1 MNTPKRAETTR
12 SQPTQAEIT
21 RNRSVFF
28 LNSAE
33 TSEMF
38 SKNIISLVP
47 PARPDL
53 IPIFKNALNSMKI
66 EQLIDA
72 NLKVLLGFENFGV
85 FSLIRLKLVSKIN
98 YFKF

>member
-53 IPIFKNALNSMKI
+53 IPIFKNKLNSMKI
-66 EQLIDA
+66 EQLDA
-72 NLKVLLGFENFGV
+72 NLKALLGFENFV

-98 YFKF
+98 YF

>member
-1 MNTPKRAETTR
+1 MDTPKRAETTR

-28 LNSAE
+28 LNSAG

-72 NLKVLLGFENFGV
+72 NLKALLGFENFGV

-98 YFKF
+98 CF

>member
-1 MNTPKRAETTR
+1 MDTTKRVETTR
-12 SQPTQAEIT
+12 SQPAQAETT
-21 RNRSVFF
+21 RNHSAFF

-33 TSEMF
+33 TSQMF

-53 IPIFKNALNSMKI
+53 FPIFKNKLNSMKI
-66 EQLIDA
+66 EQLDA
-72 NLKVLLGFENFGV
+72 NLKALLGFENFV

-98 YFKF
+98 YF

>member
-1 MNTPKRAETTR
+1 MNNPKRAETTR
-12 SQPTQAEIT
+12 SQPTEAEIT

-28 LNSAE
+28 LNSAQ

-53 IPIFKNALNSMKI
+53 IPIFKNKLNSMKI
-66 EQLIDA
+66 EQLDA
-72 NLKVLLGFENFGV
+72 NLKVLLGFENFV

-98 YFKF
+98 YF

>member
-28 LNSAE
+28 LNSAG

-53 IPIFKNALNSMKI
+53 IPIFKNKLNSMKI
-66 EQLIDA
+66 EQLDA
-72 NLKVLLGFENFGV
+72 NLKALLGFENFV

-98 YFKF
+98 YF

>member
-1 MNTPKRAETTR
+1 MDTPKRAETTR

-21 RNRSVFF
+21 WNRSVFF

-53 IPIFKNALNSMKI
+53 IPIFKNKLNSMKI
-66 EQLIDA
+66 EQLDA
-72 NLKVLLGFENFGV
+72 NLKALLGFENFV

-98 YFKF
+98 YF

>member
-1 MNTPKRAETTR
+1 MDTPKRAETTR

-21 RNRSVFF
+21 RNLSVSF
-28 LNSAE
+28 LNSTE
-33 TSEMF
+33 TSQMF

-72 NLKVLLGFENFGV
+72 NLKALLGFENFV

-98 YFKF
+98 YF

>member
-28 LNSAE
+28 LNSADS
-33 TSEMF
+33 SEMF

-53 IPIFKNALNSMKI
+53 IPIFKNKLNSMKI
-66 EQLIDA
+66 EQLDA
-72 NLKVLLGFENFGV
+72 NLKALLGFENFV

-98 YFKF
+98 YF